1 MNITRKTLNV
11 VTIKILPALMILIAL
26 TGCKFEHRLQVAKEE
41 GPAYERLYEQ
51 YKIVE
56 DFYNNDQTDSLQ
68 AKAPQLREELKKH
81 KFWRLY
87 YMLWEMEGEDLAFRN
102 QYTQAMNVA
111 HDIQQ
116 DALARECALG
126 KSKAYSLMGTI
137 YAIQENY
144 EQSARCLKQAI
155 SSYDYQ
161 LGGRSELLN
170 LYYRY
175 TELQMSMKA
184 PLQQADSTMMQWY
197 ATLVQ
202 DDPKREYPTWYFSYY
217 DMRYTVL
224 AKYGHYDQA
233 EEALDSAEYYNQK
246 LGAGVVNHINI
257 LNDHA
262 DIALHKGQYELAI
275 SYIERNQ
282 QLIDSLKQANGEAST
297 SFIANLEDVRWQTLS
312 AMGRYQEA
320 LQAKVRHDSLK
331 QEMTDSELRQQT
343 QELNKRYDIEEMKRQ
358 NLQLQQR
365 SRFTTGGV
373 AMVLGIIAMLV
384 FLTTSNRWRH
394 TLEVKNQ
401 QLERERNVVVAQ
413 NKQLSVERDRAEAAS
428 KAKTAFLQSM
438 THEIRT
444 PLNAISGFTQ
454 VLAMPGITLPDAE
467 RQDFSNRIQENTRLL
482 TTILDDLLLISNME
496 GNNQQLPPEECL
508 PLAIINSA
516 AEPVA
521 SQLQK
526 GVKLTTY
533 CSLPEEETI
542 MSHPRLIGIIL
553 TKLLENA
560 AKFTM
565 HGTIKL
571 SLERENGKLHFS
583 VADTGP
589 GIPADK
595 QDFIFERFAK
605 IDSFTQGAGL
615 GLSIARMVAEKLGGT
630 LKLDTT
636 YNEGAKF
643 DLILPINLQA

>member
-1 MNITRKTLNV
+1 
-11 VTIKILPALMILIAL
+11 
-26 TGCKFEHRLQVAKEE
+26 
-41 GPAYERLYEQ
+41 
-51 YKIVE
+51 
-56 DFYNNDQTDSLQ
+56 
-68 AKAPQLREELKKH
+68 
-81 KFWRLY
+81 
-87 YMLWEMEGEDLAFRN
+87 
-102 QYTQAMNVA
+102 
-111 HDIQQ
+111 
-116 DALARECALG
+116 
-126 KSKAYSLMGTI
+126 
-137 YAIQENY
+137 
-144 EQSARCLKQAI
+144 
-155 SSYDYQ
+155 
-161 LGGRSELLN
+161 
-170 LYYRY
+170 
-175 TELQMSMKA
+175 
-184 PLQQADSTMMQWY
+184 
-197 ATLVQ
+197 
-202 DDPKREYPTWYFSYY
+202 
-217 DMRYTVL
+217 
-224 AKYGHYDQA
+224 
-233 EEALDSAEYYNQK
+233 
-246 LGAGVVNHINI
+246 
-257 LNDHA
+257 
-262 DIALHKGQYELAI
+262 
-275 SYIERNQ
+275 
-282 QLIDSLKQANGEAST
+282 
-297 SFIANLEDVRWQTLS
+297 
-312 AMGRYQEA
+312 
-320 LQAKVRHDSLK
+320 
-331 QEMTDSELRQQT
+331 
-343 QELNKRYDIEEMKRQ
+343 
-358 NLQLQQR
+358 
-365 SRFTTGGV
+365 
-373 AMVLGIIAMLV
+373 MVLGIIAMLV

-454 VLAMPGITLPDAE
+454 VLAMPGITLPEAE

-526 GVKLTTY
+526 GVKLTTD

-560 AKFTM
+560 AKFTT